1 MQDLILKI
9 KSNTKVGKDI
19 YHMVL
24 EGNID
29 ISNIGEFVNIEIPGY
44 YLRRPISVMEYSK
57 GQVEILYKVLGH
69 GTNDLSKFKAV

>member
-24 EGNID
+24 EGDID

-44 YLRRPISVMEYSK
+44 YFR
-57 GQVEILYKVLGH
+57 
-69 GTNDLSKFKAV
+69 